1 MMGQEIL
8 VLSIA
13 VFGASVLQSATGIG
27 FGIVAGPLLLI
38 VLNDSAAIQVSVALN
53 LLIAVILAPSLW
65 RKSDRSLL
73 RDLLLG
79 LAVGS
84 PIGLMIFLYTDVAL
98 LKIFAAVV
106 VLFTLLLLL
115 RGNRSDSASASVSTR
130 KFEKVVVGFAAGMMG
145 GILAMP
151 GPVPAAWM
159 SARGIDKDTIRAT
172 ILVMFVVAYGF
183 ALLLQLTLAEISAN
197 TVRLT
202 ALLVPSTIVGIV
214 VGKYLSKR
222 ISETVFR
229 WILTTVLTFTIAI
242 LFVPLA

>member
-1 MMGQEIL
+1 MEQQLL

-27 FGIVAGPLLLI
+27 FGVVAGPLLLI
-38 VLNDSAAIQVSVALN
+38 VLNDGAAIQVSVVLN

-65 RKSDRSLL
+65 RRSDKNLL
-73 RDLLLG
+73 RDLLIG

-84 PIGLMIFLYTDVAL
+84 PIGLVMFLYADIAL
-98 LKIFAAVV
+98 LKIFAGAV

-115 RGNRSDSASASVSTR
+115 RGNRADAASASAGAGR
-130 KFEKVVVGFAAGMMG
+130 PEKVVVGFVAGVMG

-159 SARGIDKDTIRAT
+159 SARGYNKDTIRAT

-183 ALLLQLTLAEISAN
+183 ALLLQLALVEISAY

-202 ALLVPSTIVGIV
+202 ALLVPSTVAGIV
-214 VGKYLSKR
+214 VGKILSER
-222 ISETVFR
+222 ISEAIFRRLLTIVLALTVAF
-229 WILTTVLTFTIAI
+229 
-242 LFVPLA
+242 LFGTMA